1 MSYDVA
7 FKVKIKSRRNNQWLY
22 VGDDW
27 INHTSNTSDMIK
39 EVCGSRP
46 PEWGGR
52 SCKEMYPILMQ
63 GISLLTIFPQKYRAF
78 EPVNGWGTVETTTAF
93 LEKIAANCEQY
104 PDAVLEVNY

>member
-1 MSYDVA
+1 MSYDVS
-7 FKVKIKSRRNNQWLY
+7 FKVKVNSKRHNQWLY

-46 PEWGGR
+46 SEWNGR

-78 EPVNGWGTVETTTAF
+78 EPVNGWGTVETTTVF
-93 LEKIAANCEQY
+93 LEKIAANCEQH

>member
-7 FKVKIKSRRNNQWLY
+7 FKVKIKNKRKCQWLY

-27 INHTSNTSDMIK
+27 INHTTSTSDMIK

-46 PEWGGR
+46 PEWSGR

-63 GISLLTIFPQKYRAF
+63 GISLLTIFPQKYKTF

-93 LEKIAANCEQY
+93 LEKIAANCEQH
-104 PDAVLEVNY
+104 PDAVLEVTY